1 MVLFQEDGELY
12 SVQSSESTIVLHDD
26 SRRKS
31 QTITDM
37 LMEKCPKDLSCIIRS
52 IQKSPRMPGNIA
64 MVVDLLHNISTAL
77 TREVNEEKMR
87 VSGLADQ
94 LALSLWGRNL
104 G

>member
-1 MVLFQEDGELY
+1 MVLFQEDAELY
-12 SVQSSESTIVLHDD
+12 SVQSTESTILLHDE
-26 SRRKS
+26 SRRKP

-37 LMEKCPKDLSCIIRS
+37 LMAKCPKDLSCIIRS
-52 IQKSPRMPGNIA
+52 IQKSPQMPGNIA
-64 MVVDLLHNISTAL
+64 MVVDLLHNISTVL

-94 LALSLWGRNL
+94 PVLSLWGRNL